1 MINTIKKTNGEKRM
15 IFFFTNRKQNNPTV
29 RQIIVLSSHLIFF
42 MIMFQVVFC
51 QSHAYA
57 AEGVENISLEL
68 EQTVNLLVLGTDLPL
83 DGTKDAGR
91 SDSINLFSVDLDSCI
106 IRCITFE
113 RSIPVYIPETYEKDM
128 LTNVYHW
135 SGAEGMVSTI
145 EKYFEVSIDGYVQV
159 DYETFPI
166 LVDMIGGIDLE
177 LTALEAEVMN
187 GGWGDAFPVDVYPYE
202 VLHEGVNS
210 MCGHDVLEYCRLRAI
225 DDNYMRQQR
234 QKNAALAIIKK
245 AKTLSV
251 SELISVINEF
261 LPKVHTDLSIALKQ
275 LLISSLPRFLSKDI
289 TFEYLQVPVKEYDSK
304 HTMKYFSFDVQ
315 RERIHSF
322 LQPEGS

>member
-1 MINTIKKTNGEKRM
+1 MDFYKKRKEFSIPLYLLIVMILLQSSVFP
-15 IFFFTNRKQNNPTV
+15 FF
-29 RQIIVLSSHLIFF
+29 
-42 MIMFQVVFC
+42 
-51 QSHAYA
+51 AYA
-57 AEGVENISLEL
+57 EDDAANDTSG
-68 EQTVNLLVLGTDLPL
+68 QGRTVNLLVLGTDLPL
-83 DGTKDAGR
+83 EGTKDAGR
-91 SDSINLFSVDLDSCI
+91 SDSINLFSVDPDTCTV
-106 IRCITFE
+106 RCITFE
-113 RSIPVYIPETYEKDM
+113 RSIPVYVPEINEKDM

-135 SGAEGMVSTI
+135 AGAEGMVSTI
-145 EKYFEVSIDGYVQV
+145 EKYFDVSIDGYVQV

-177 LTALEAEVMN
+177 LTPLEAEVMN

-234 QKNAALAIIKK
+234 QKNVALAMLQK

-251 SELISVINEF
+251 SELINIVNEF
-261 LPKVHTDLSIALKQ
+261 LPRVNTDLSFALKQ
-275 LLISSLPRFLSKDI
+275 FLISSLPKFLSTDI

-304 HTMKYFSFDVQ
+304 HTMKYFSFEVQ
-315 RERIHSF
+315 KERIRDF
-322 LQPEGS
+322 LQENGSF

>member
-1 MINTIKKTNGEKRM
+1 MKLYVKNGKHN
-15 IFFFTNRKQNNPTV
+15 IPAI
-29 RQIIVLSSHLIFF
+29 RQIIVYILYLLIF
-42 MIMFQVVFC
+42 MTMFQTVFC
-51 QSHAYA
+51 QSHAFA
-57 AEGVENISLEL
+57 AEDAESISSAQ

-91 SDSINLFSVDLDSCI
+91 SDSINLFSVSLDNSV

-113 RSIPVYIPETYEKDM
+113 RSIPVYVPEIYEKDM

-145 EKYFEVSIDGYVQV
+145 EKYFDIPIDGYIQV

-187 GGWGDAFPVDVYPYE
+187 GGWGDAYPMDVYPYE

-210 MCGHDVLEYCRLRAI
+210 MCGHDVLEYCRLRGI

-234 QKNAALAIIKK
+234 QKNAALAIIQK
-245 AKTLSV
+245 AKTLSI
-251 SELISVINEF
+251 SELITIINEF
-261 LPKVHTDLSIALKQ
+261 LPKVNTNLSVPLKQ
-275 LLISSLPRFLSKDI
+275 LLISILPKYLFTDI

-304 HTMKYFSFDVQ
+304 WTMQHFSFDEQ
-315 RERIHSF
+315 KERIRNF
-322 LQPEGS
+322 LHTESS

>member
-1 MINTIKKTNGEKRM
+1 MSLSVQKQGCKFPFFKRAVVL
-15 IFFFTNRKQNNPTV
+15 IVWILIPVTV
-29 RQIIVLSSHLIFF
+29 FLSSAVLP
-42 MIMFQVVFC
+42 C
-51 QSHAYA
+51 SYA
-57 AEGVENISLEL
+57 TEGKEDPIPAQNQI
-68 EQTVNLLVLGTDLPL
+68 VNLLVLGTDLPL
-83 DGTKDAGR
+83 EGTKDAGR
-91 SDSINLFSVDLDSCI
+91 SDSINLFSVDLDTCT

-113 RSIPVYIPETYEKDM
+113 RSIPVYVPETNEKDM

-135 SGAEGMVSTI
+135 AGAEGMVSTI
-145 EKYFEVSIDGYVQV
+145 EKYFDVSIDGYVQV

-177 LTALEAEVMN
+177 LTPLEAEVMN
-187 GGWGDAFPVDVYPYE
+187 GGWEDYCPVDVYPYE

-234 QKNAALAIIKK
+234 QKNVAFAMLQK

-251 SELISVINEF
+251 SELITVVNEF
-261 LPKVHTDLSIALKQ
+261 LPRVNTDLSLSLKQ
-275 LLISSLPRFLSKDI
+275 LLISSLPKFLSTDI

-304 HTMKYFSFDVQ
+304 HTMKYFSFEVQ
-315 RERIHSF
+315 KERISSF
-322 LQPEGS
+322 LQGDSSVLP

>member
-1 MINTIKKTNGEKRM
+1 MKHFVKNEKHN
-15 IFFFTNRKQNNPTV
+15 IPAA
-29 RQIIVLSSHLIFF
+29 RQIIVFISYLLIF
-42 MIMFQVVFC
+42 MTMFQAVFC
-51 QSHAYA
+51 QSHAFA
-57 AEGVENISLEL
+57 AEDAESISSAQ

-91 SDSINLFSVDLDSCI
+91 SDSINLFSVGLDSCI

-113 RSIPVYIPETYEKDM
+113 RSIPVYIPETNEKDM

-145 EKYFEVSIDGYVQV
+145 EKYFDVSIDGYVQV

-187 GGWGDAFPVDVYPYE
+187 GGWGDAYPVDVYPYE

-234 QKNAALAIIKK
+234 QKNAALAILKK

-251 SELISVINEF
+251 SELITVINEF
-261 LPKVHTDLSIALKQ
+261 LPKVHTDLSVALKQ
-275 LLISSLPRFLSKDI
+275 ILISSLPRFLSKDI

-315 RERIHSF
+315 KERIRNF
-322 LQPEGS
+322 LQSEGS

>member
-1 MINTIKKTNGEKRM
+1 MKFSTHKKEQHLSAKKWFIRLPLYLLILLTTVQT
-15 IFFFTNRKQNNPTV
+15 FF
-29 RQIIVLSSHLIFF
+29 
-42 MIMFQVVFC
+42 C
-51 QSHAYA
+51 CSHAYA
-57 AEGVENISLEL
+57 VEDFESISSAH

-83 DGTKDAGR
+83 EGTKDAGR
-91 SDSINLFSVDLDSCI
+91 SDSINLFSVSLDNCI

-113 RSIPVYIPETYEKDM
+113 RSIPVYVPEIYEKDM

-135 SGAEGMVSTI
+135 AGAEGMVSTI
-145 EKYFEVSIDGYVQV
+145 EKYFDVPIDGYVQV

-177 LTALEAEVMN
+177 LTPLEAEVMN

-202 VLHEGVNS
+202 ILHEGMNS

-234 QKNAALAIIKK
+234 QKNVALAIIQK

-251 SELISVINEF
+251 TELITVINEF
-261 LPKVHTDLSIALKQ
+261 LPRVNTDLSLSLKQ
-275 LLISSLPRFLSKDI
+275 VLISTLPRYLSTDI
-289 TFEYLQVPVKEYDSK
+289 AFEYLQVPVKEYDSK

-315 RERIHSF
+315 KERIHHF
-322 LQPEGS
+322 LQPED

>member
-1 MINTIKKTNGEKRM
+1 MKHIVKNGKHN
-15 IFFFTNRKQNNPTV
+15 IPAA
-29 RQIIVLSSHLIFF
+29 RQFIVFISYLLFF
-42 MIMFQVVFC
+42 MTMFQAVFC
-51 QSHAYA
+51 QSHAFA
-57 AEGVENISLEL
+57 AEDAESISSAQ

-91 SDSINLFSVDLDSCI
+91 SDSINLFSVSLDNSV

-113 RSIPVYIPETYEKDM
+113 RSIPVYVPEIYEKDM

-145 EKYFEVSIDGYVQV
+145 EKYFDIPIDGYIQV

-187 GGWGDAFPVDVYPYE
+187 GGWGDAYPMDVYPYE

-210 MCGHDVLEYCRLRAI
+210 MCGHDVLEYCRLRGI

-234 QKNAALAIIKK
+234 QKNAALAIIQK

-251 SELISVINEF
+251 SELITIINEF
-261 LPKVHTDLSIALKQ
+261 LPKVNTNLSVPLKQ
-275 LLISSLPRFLSKDI
+275 LLISILPKYLFTDI

-304 HTMKYFSFDVQ
+304 WTMQHFSFDEQ
-315 RERIHSF
+315 KERIRIF
-322 LQPEGS
+322 LHTEGS

>member
-1 MINTIKKTNGEKRM
+1 MKHFVKNGKHN
-15 IFFFTNRKQNNPTV
+15 IPAV
-29 RQIIVLSSHLIFF
+29 RQIIVFISYLLIS
-42 MIMFQVVFC
+42 MTLFQAVFC
-51 QSHAYA
+51 QSHAFA
-57 AEGVENISLEL
+57 AEGAESISSAQ

-91 SDSINLFSVDLDSCI
+91 SDSINLFSVSLDNTV

-113 RSIPVYIPETYEKDM
+113 RSIPVYVPEIYDKDM

-135 SGAEGMVSTI
+135 AGAEGMVSTI
-145 EKYFEVSIDGYVQV
+145 EKYFDIPIDGYVQV

-187 GGWGDAFPVDVYPYE
+187 GGWGDAYPMDVYPYE
-202 VLHEGVNS
+202 VLHEGINS
-210 MCGHDVLEYCRLRAI
+210 MCGHDVLEYCRLRGI

-234 QKNAALAIIKK
+234 QKNAALAIIQK
-245 AKTLSV
+245 AKTLSA
-251 SELISVINEF
+251 SELITIINEF
-261 LPKVHTDLSIALKQ
+261 LPKVNTNLSVPLKQ
-275 LLISSLPRFLSKDI
+275 LLISILPKYLFTDI

-304 HTMKYFSFDVQ
+304 WTMQLFSFDEQ
-315 RERIHSF
+315 KERIRNFMHT
-322 LQPEGS
+322 EGS

>member
-1 MINTIKKTNGEKRM
+1 MKHIVKNGKHN
-15 IFFFTNRKQNNPTV
+15 IPAA
-29 RQIIVLSSHLIFF
+29 RQFIVFISYLLFF
-42 MIMFQVVFC
+42 MTMFQAVFC
-51 QSHAYA
+51 QSHAFA
-57 AEGVENISLEL
+57 AEDAESISSAQ

-91 SDSINLFSVDLDSCI
+91 SDSINLFSVSLDNSV

-113 RSIPVYIPETYEKDM
+113 RSIPVYVPEIYEKDM

-145 EKYFEVSIDGYVQV
+145 EKY
-159 DYETFPI
+159 FPI

-187 GGWGDAFPVDVYPYE
+187 GGWGDAYPMDVYPYE
-202 VLHEGVNS
+202 VLHEGINS
-210 MCGHDVLEYCRLRAI
+210 MCGHDVLEYCRLRGI

-234 QKNAALAIIKK
+234 QKNAALAIIQK
-245 AKTLSV
+245 AKTLSI
-251 SELISVINEF
+251 SELITIINEF
-261 LPKVHTDLSIALKQ
+261 LPKVNTNLSVPLKQ
-275 LLISSLPRFLSKDI
+275 LLISILPKYLFTDI

-304 HTMKYFSFDVQ
+304 WTMQHFSFDEQ
-315 RERIHSF
+315 KERIRNF
-322 LQPEGS
+322 LHTESS